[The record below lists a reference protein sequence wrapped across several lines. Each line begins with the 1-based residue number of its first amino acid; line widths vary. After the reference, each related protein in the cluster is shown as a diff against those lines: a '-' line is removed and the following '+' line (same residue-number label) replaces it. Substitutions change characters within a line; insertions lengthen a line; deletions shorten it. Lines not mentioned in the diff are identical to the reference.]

1 MSAAGLP
8 PELRAYLARAEA
20 FLAEHASTYGRAAR
34 RGLSQA
40 DDVALGRRWQAL
52 KAANGFAAITW
63 PAEYGG
69 AGGAVLEQ
77 ILFVRE
83 EARLGFPAD
92 YFTISLGMPV
102 PMLLRYASE
111 EQKRRYVPPA
121 VRGETIWAQLFSEP
135 STGSDVAAVRL
146 RARRDGDG
154 WVLDGQKVW
163 TTFAQYSDYGVLV
176 ARTDPSVPKHK
187 GLTYFFVDL
196 RAPGVT
202 VRPIRQLH
210 GAEDFNEVFF
220 DEVRI
225 PDSQRLGPVGEGFRL
240 AVETLMIERYTAA
253 NDEAGFGPKLDAF
266 VRLACA
272 RSYRG
277 RPAIED
283 GRVRS
288 AVAQTYALQQGLLA
302 IHDKSLL
309 EIAAGREPG
318 PEGSI
323 HKLAS
328 LRGRRLIATLA
339 NDLLGPAGTALDP
352 LATPKSDFTMSWL
365 DMPTLRIAGGTDEML
380 LNTIAE
386 KILGLPQDYR
396 PDKGV
401 PFDSLGN

>member
-1 MSAAGLP
+1 MSAALSP
-8 PELRAYLARAEA
+8 ALEAYFAEA
-20 FLAEHASTYGRAAR
+20 QSFLTRHAPTFGRAAR
-34 RGLSQA
+34 RGLSRA
-40 DDVALGRRWQAL
+40 EDLALGRRWQAL
-52 KAANGFAAITW
+52 KAVNGYAAITW
-63 PAEYGG
+63 PVEYGG

-102 PMLLRYASE
+102 PMMLRYATE
-111 EQKRRYVPPA
+111 DQKRQFVPPA

-135 STGSDVAAVRL
+135 STGSDLAAVRL
-146 RARRDGDG
+146 RARRDGDD
-154 WVLDGQKVW
+154 WVLSGQKLW
-163 TTFAQYSDYGVLV
+163 TTYAQYSDYGVLV

-202 VRPIRQLH
+202 VRPVKQLH

-220 DEVRI
+220 DDVRI
-225 PDSQRLGPVGEGFRL
+225 PDSQRLGGVGDGFRL

-253 NDEAGFGPKLDAF
+253 NDEAGFGPKLTAF
-266 VRLACA
+266 VQLACKQ
-272 RSYRG
+272 SYRG

-283 GRVRS
+283 GRVR
-288 AVAQTYALQQGLLA
+288 ATIAQTYALQQGLLA

-309 EIAAGREPG
+309 EIAAGGEPG

-328 LRGRRLIATLA
+328 LRARRLVSTLA
-339 NDLLGPAGTALDP
+339 NDLLGPAGVALDP
-352 LATPKSDFTMSWL
+352 MATPKDDFTMSWL

-401 PFDSLGN
+401 PFDQIGT